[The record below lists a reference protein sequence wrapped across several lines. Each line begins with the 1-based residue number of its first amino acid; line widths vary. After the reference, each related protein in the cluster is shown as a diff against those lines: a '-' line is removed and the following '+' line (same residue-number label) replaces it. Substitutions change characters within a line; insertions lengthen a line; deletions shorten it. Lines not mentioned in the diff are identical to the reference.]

1 MIVFS
6 ESLDKTS
13 LESIGGLKIL
23 YNLPYTIG
31 STMTAINDLP
41 DEPKYSV
48 QRVSDLTGILP
59 VTLRAWERRYGI
71 LNPGRDENRYRLY
84 SDRDLAI
91 LRWLI
96 NKKNSGVSIS
106 NASAN
111 LHEMIKHNNWPE
123 VIPFGIAQAK
133 TVSAVPP
140 QRYADDFFEL
150 LKEHNEVEA
159 ARLFEEVISKFD
171 LETLIEKI
179 ITPTLSSVGEAWFQ
193 GEIMISTEHFATA
206 FLLSRL
212 NNLYISLPIVN
223 KGRKIL
229 IGGAPSE
236 EHEMGAL
243 MMAVLLRNRGYRVEF
258 LGANLHLDDLVD
270 YSQQEKPALVV
281 LTASTNRVAM
291 ELLRAQAKLNT
302 IAPAPKFCYAGFAFD
317 YYPELVNKIPGIYL
331 GNSMV
336 KALDQIK
343 QLLSGE

>member
-1 MIVFS
+1 M
-6 ESLDKTS
+6 
-13 LESIGGLKIL
+13 
-23 YNLPYTIG
+23 YNLHCTNV
-31 STMTAINDLP
+31 TNMTAINDLP

-48 QRVSDLTGILP
+48 QRVSDLTGINP

-71 LNPGRDENRYRLY
+71 LKPDRDENRYRLY

-96 NKKNSGVSIS
+96 NKKNNGVSIS

-111 LHEMIKHNNWPE
+111 LKDMIAQDDWPE

-133 TVSAVPP
+133 TISSIPP
-140 QRYADDFFEL
+140 QRYVDDLFDL
-150 LKEHNEVEA
+150 LKKHNEVDA
-159 ARLFEEVISKFD
+159 ARLFEDLISKFD
-171 LETLIEKI
+171 LETMIEKVV
-179 ITPTLSSVGEAWFQ
+179 TPTLIAIGEAWFK
-193 GEIMISTEHFATA
+193 GDLMISTEHFATA

-229 IGGAPSE
+229 IGGGPSE

-270 YSQQEKPALVV
+270 YAQQVKPALVV
-281 LTASTNRVAM
+281 LTASTTRIAM

-302 IAPAPKFCYAGFAFD
+302 ITPAPKFCYAGFAFD
-317 YYPELVNKIPGIYL
+317 FDPDLAKKIPGIYL
-331 GNSMV
+331 GSSMV
-336 KALDQIK
+336 KALDHIK
-343 QLLSGE
+343 QILSGK

>member
-1 MIVFS
+1 
-6 ESLDKTS
+6 
-13 LESIGGLKIL
+13 
-23 YNLPYTIG
+23 
-31 STMTAINDLP
+31 MTAINDLP

-48 QRVSDLTGILP
+48 QRVSDLTGINP
-59 VTLRAWERRYGI
+59 VTLRAWERRYGVVK
-71 LNPGRDENRYRLY
+71 PGRDDNRYRLY

-96 NKKNSGVSIS
+96 NKKSSGVSIS
-106 NASAN
+106 TASAN
-111 LHEMIKHNNWPE
+111 LHDMIMQDNWPE

-133 TVSAVPP
+133 TVSLVPP
-140 QRYADDFFEL
+140 QRYAEDLFDL
-150 LKEHNEVEA
+150 LKNHNEVEA
-159 ARLFEEVISKFD
+159 ARLFEELISKFD

-179 ITPTLSSVGEAWFQ
+179 ITPTLISVGEAWFQ

-223 KGRKIL
+223 KGPKIL

-258 LGANLHLDDLVD
+258 LGANLHLDDLAD
-270 YSQQEKPALVV
+270 YSRQVKPALVV
-281 LTASTNRVAM
+281 LTASTNLVAM
-291 ELLRAQAKLNT
+291 ELLRAQAKLNS
-302 IAPAPKFCYAGFAFD
+302 ISPAPKFCFAGFAFD
-317 YYPELVNKIPGIYL
+317 YDPDLVKKIPGIYL

-343 QLLSGE
+343 QLLSAK

>member
-1 MIVFS
+1 
-6 ESLDKTS
+6 
-13 LESIGGLKIL
+13 
-23 YNLPYTIG
+23 
-31 STMTAINDLP
+31 MTAINDLP

-48 QRVSDLTGILP
+48 QRVSDLTGINP
-59 VTLRAWERRYGI
+59 VTLRAWERRYGVI
-71 LNPGRDENRYRLY
+71 KPGRDENRYRLY

-106 NASAN
+106 TASAN
-111 LHEMIKHNNWPE
+111 LLDMIAQNNWPE

-133 TVSAVPP
+133 TVSSVPA
-140 QRYADDFFEL
+140 QRYAEDLFAL
-150 LKEHNEVEA
+150 LKKHNEVDA
-159 ARLFEEVISKFD
+159 ARLFEDVISKFD

-179 ITPTLSSVGEAWFQ
+179 ITPTLISMGEAWFR
-193 GEIMISTEHFATA
+193 GELMISTEHFATA
-206 FLLSRL
+206 FVRSRL

-223 KGRKIL
+223 KGPGIL
-229 IGGAPSE
+229 IGGAPTE

-270 YSQQEKPALVV
+270 YARQEKPAMIV

-302 IAPAPKFCYAGFAFD
+302 ISPAPIFCYAGFAFD
-317 YYPELVNKIPGIYL
+317 FDPELVKKIPGIYL

-336 KALDQIK
+336 QALDQIK
-343 QLLSGE
+343 QLLS

>member
-1 MIVFS
+1 
-6 ESLDKTS
+6 
-13 LESIGGLKIL
+13 
-23 YNLPYTIG
+23 
-31 STMTAINDLP
+31 MTAINDLP
-41 DEPKYSV
+41 DDPKYPV
-48 QRVSDLTGILP
+48 KRVSDLTGINP
-59 VTLRAWERRYGI
+59 VTLRAWERRYGV
-71 LNPGRDENRYRLY
+71 LKPERNENRYRLY

-106 NASAN
+106 TASEN
-111 LHEMIKHNNWPE
+111 LHDMIAQNDWPE

-133 TVSAVPP
+133 TVSLVPP
-140 QRYADDFFEL
+140 QRYASDLFGL
-150 LKEHNEVEA
+150 LKSHNEVEA

-179 ITPTLSSVGEAWFQ
+179 ITPTLISVGEAWFQ

-223 KGRKIL
+223 KGPKIL

-270 YSQQEKPALVV
+270 YAQQEKPAMVV

-291 ELLRAQAKLNT
+291 ELLRAQAKLNS
-302 IAPAPKFCYAGFAFD
+302 ISRAPKFCYAGFAFD
-317 YYPELVNKIPGIYL
+317 YDPDLVKKIPGIYL

-343 QLLSGE
+343 QLLTAK